1 LKKSATYFEER
12 DNKNIEDIRLMLTSL
27 PDFCSHFIRGIEPR
41 TTSLTRLG
49 YLRDI
54 KIFLEF
60 LASNIKE
67 FNGKKVEDIEASDL
81 NQVTSLHLEMF
92 LSYLNLYKN
101 NGKLFK
107 NGEKARNRKLSSVRN
122 FLKYLFKNNFIEKNV
137 AEKVDSPKIRE
148 GEIIRLEVDEIVNLL
163 NLSESGDGLTKMQKG
178 FHKHTSIRDFAIMS
192 VFLGTGIR
200 ISELV
205 GLNISDI
212 FFDQNSFK
220 VTRKGGSKVILYY
233 NSEVENALK
242 QYLNQRTKIKVADE
256 VHENAL
262 FLSLQK
268 RRISVRAVEKLVKK
282 YSQIISPL
290 KNITPHK
297 LRSTFGTNLYRE
309 TNDIYIV
316 ADVLGHKD
324 VNTTRKHYAAIS
336 EDIRR
341 NAATKVKLRDN
352 ENNF

>member
-1 LKKSATYFEER
+1 MKKNNTYFEER
-12 DNKNIEDIRLMLTSL
+12 EIKNINDIRLMLTTL
-27 PDFCSHFIRGIEPR
+27 PDYCSYFIRAIEPR

-54 KIFLEF
+54 RIFLEF
-60 LASNIKE
+60 LTTNVTA
-67 FNGKKVEDIEASDL
+67 FLKKGIGDITADDL
-81 NQVTSLHLEMF
+81 NTVTAMHLEEF
-92 LSYLNLYKN
+92 LSYLTYYQS
-101 NGKLFK
+101 NGRYYR

-122 FLKYLFKNNFIEKNV
+122 LFKYLFKNDLLEKNV

-148 GEIIRLEVDEIVNLL
+148 SEIIRLEKDEVDELL
-163 NLSESGDGLTKMQKG
+163 NMSETGKGLTQMQKG
-178 FHKHTSIRDFAIMS
+178 FHKHTKVRDFAIMS
-192 VFLGTGIR
+192 LFLGTGIR

-212 FFDQNSFK
+212 FLEQNSFK
-220 VTRKGGSKVILYY
+220 VTRKGGNKVILYY
-233 NSEVENALK
+233 NNEVAEALEV
-242 QYLNQRTKIKVADE
+242 YLEQRKEMKVINKI
-256 VHENAL
+256 HENAL
-262 FLSLQK
+262 FLSLQN
-268 RRISVRAVEKLVKK
+268 RRISVRAVENLVKK

-341 NAATKVKLRDN
+341 NAASKVKLRKD
-352 ENNF
+352 